1 MAAQVRASA
10 DQVADAYDWKS
21 VSHVVD
27 VGGGTGTMLQALCA
41 GHPHL
46 RGTLFDLPQVVASL
60 KPVERVDVVAGDV
73 FENPLPHGDVY
84 VLSQILHGWPDDNAA
99 NILARC
105 VEAGGDT
112 VRILLVESLL
122 SDPPMADEASFD
134 LFMLTLS
141 GGRQRSLDDFRRL
154 GERVGL
160 GLRSSQ
166 LLATGNSLVE
176 LAR

>member
-1 MAAQVRASA
+1 
-10 DQVADAYDWKS
+10 
-21 VSHVVD
+21 
-27 VGGGTGTMLQALCA
+27 MLKALCA
-41 GHPHL
+41 AHPHL
-46 RGTLFDLPQVVASL
+46 RGTLFDLPQVVAPL
-60 KPVERVDVVAGDV
+60 EPVERVDVVAGDV

-84 VLSQILHGWPDDNAA
+84 VLSQILHGWPDENAA

-105 VEAGGDT
+105 AEAGGDT

-122 SDPPMADEASFD
+122 SNPPSADEASFD

-154 GERVGL
+154 CERVGL
-160 GLRSSQ
+160 ALRSSQ